1 MSEIYKKLAQAQ
13 SEFDAVVFDKINPHF
28 KSKYASL
35 AAIKDAIEPA
45 LHRNGFTILQP
56 WESLDNGDVKL
67 TTVLLHESGEKIHLA
82 SSIIKGGRKDQE
94 MGASFTYQRR
104 YQISSALF
112 LFAEEDDDGE
122 LTEGRVN
129 PPKDI
134 KKAPAKPIE
143 TPKPPAI
150 PLLSKEQG
158 DEIKRLIGNY
168 PEIQEEVKAFA
179 NKKLIR
185 DIEASKYNIIMKM
198 ILTSMANKGIEI
210 PETQEIV
217 A

>member
-13 SEFDAVVFDKINPHF
+13 SEFDAVVFDKVNPHF

-45 LHRNGFTILQP
+45 LHKHGFTVLQP
-56 WESLDNGDVKL
+56 WECMENGDVKL
-67 TTVLLHESGEKIHLA
+67 STVLLHESGEKIQLA
-82 SSIIKGGRKDQE
+82 SSIVKGGRKDQE
-94 MGASFTYQRR
+94 MGCSVTYQRR

-122 LTEGRVN
+122 ISEGRIS

-134 KKAPAKPIE
+134 KKAAPKPIE
-143 TPKPPAI
+143 VPKPTIA
-150 PLLSKEQG
+150 LFSKEQV
-158 DEIKRLIGNY
+158 EEVRRLIGNY
-168 PEIQEEVKAFA
+168 PELKEEVLAFA
-179 NKKLIR
+179 QKNLIR
-185 DIEASKYNIIMKM
+185 DIEASKYPIILKM
-198 ILTSMANKGIEI
+198 IKTSMKNKGIEI
-210 PETQEIV
+210 PEQEENI